1 MSDDQRF
8 AEMISK
14 IAHELRSPLT
24 SVKGFSSTLIK
35 RWDKFTD
42 EQKFQFVETI
52 NADADRMGRIVSE
65 VLDLAR
71 LETGRFELRAIE
83 IEIKPVAE
91 KAAGNHSDLP
101 GADRVEVTIPEGLK
115 AWADPDR
122 LGHVLTNMIENALKF
137 SDDGPIEVAGRPVD
151 VAAFRA
157 LADATGDSVV
167 IEYGGGKPKFYH
179 GRKSAVIE
187 ATDLS
192 RNYTVGRGAFRAPAI
207 TPGIES
213 GSVTRR
219 KACQR
224 LAYRSVAASMS
235 RRSIFSSAT
244 YSGRAMNGRK
254 L

>member
-71 LETGRFELRAIE
+71 LETGRFELRALE
-83 IEIKPVAE
+83 TEIKPVAE
-91 KAAGNHSDLP
+91 KAARNHKDLP
-101 GADRVEVTIPEGLK
+101 GAERIEVTVPDDLR

-122 LGHVLTNMIENALKF
+122 LGHVLTNMIENAVKF
-137 SDDGPIEVAGRPVD
+137 SDEGPI
-151 VAAFRA
+151 
-157 LADATGDSVV
+157 VV
-167 IEYGGGKPKFYH
+167 
-179 GRKSAVIE
+179 
-187 ATDLS
+187 
-192 RNYTVGRGAFRAPAI
+192 
-207 TPGIES
+207 
-213 GSVTRR
+213 
-219 KACQR
+219 
-224 LAYRSVAASMS
+224 
-235 RRSIFSSAT
+235 
-244 YSGRAMNGRK
+244 SGRAVGDGVELTISDRGVGIEPERVDGVFSGPAPAGQVATPSGTGLGLYLSRLIIEAHGGSVSVESELEKGSTFTVK
-254 L
+254 LPARGPEVD